1 MIRTVAKLTDTD
13 VTRFRG
19 LNNVSDPM
27 RLDAG
32 WLTVARNVHV
42 TDQDAIERREGYT
55 LHAAGTITAAYGT
68 RDFQRMFYV
77 DGGSLK
83 DGSGRVLA
91 SGITASRMHW
101 AEVNEQV
108 YFNNGAS
115 SGVIAQDNQVLPWAW
130 NVPASPTLAAVTGSL
145 APGQYRVVCTQVLP
159 DGRETG
165 TSDEVSITI
174 AEGQALQVSALP
186 SASGYT
192 TRTYIAPANS
202 QVFGLARVGS
212 AAFVW
217 DHDPTALGVECS
229 TYGLDPLPAGA
240 TVVQIWNG
248 RAWAALFDQSTGATY
263 LFRSRPLA
271 FHLFDL
277 EDYDVLAG
285 EVLMLAPHDQ
295 GLVVGT
301 ATSISVIDAAGAV
314 TFVAGYGVVPGQPWA
329 FDEDDSIL
337 IWSTRGVCRALP
349 LKNLTEGYLSVAPG
363 VHAGAAVVSAGG
375 QRLFIVSLH
384 AGGTAFNQR

>member
-1 MIRTVAKLTDTD
+1 MKPSDVA
-13 VTRFRG
+13 RFRG

-32 WLTVARNVHV
+32 WLTVARNVHI
-42 TDQDAIERREGYT
+42 TDQDAIERREGFT

-68 RDFQRMFYV
+68 RDTLRMFYV
-77 DGGSLK
+77 DAGNLK
-83 DGSGRVLA
+83 DGSARVLA
-91 SGITASRMHW
+91 SGISSARMHW

-108 YFNNGAS
+108 YFNNGTS

-130 NVPASPTLAAVTGSL
+130 SVPSSPTLAAVTGSL
-145 APGQYRVVCTQVLP
+145 PPGQYRVVCTQVLA

-186 SASGYT
+186 SAAGCT

-202 QVFGLARVGS
+202 QVFGLAHVGS
-212 AAFVW
+212 GAFTW
-217 DHDPTALGVECS
+217 NADPTALGVECS

-248 RAWAALFDQSTGATY
+248 RAWAALYDPTRDCTY

-285 EVLMLAPHDQ
+285 EVLMLAPHEQ

-301 ATSISVIDAAGAV
+301 PTSISVIDAAGAV

-337 IWSTRGVCRALP
+337 IWTTRGVCRALP
-349 LKNLTEGYLSVAPG
+349 FKNLTEGYLSVAPG
-363 VHAGAAVVSAGG
+363 VHAGAAVISTDG
-375 QRLFIVSLH
+375 QRRFIVSLH
-384 AGGTAFNQR
+384 AGGTAFNSRN

>member
-1 MIRTVAKLTDTD
+1 MKPAD
-13 VTRFRG
+13 VSRFRG

-42 TDQDAIERREGYT
+42 TDQDAIERREGFT

-68 RDFQRMFYV
+68 RDYQRMYYV
-77 DGGSLK
+77 DAGSLK
-83 DGSGRVLA
+83 DGAGQVLA
-91 SGITASRMHW
+91 SGITAARMHW

-108 YFNNGAS
+108 YFNNGSS
-115 SGVIAQDNQVLPWAW
+115 SGVITQDNQLLPWAW
-130 NVPASPTLAAVTGSL
+130 NVPAAPTLAAVSGSL
-145 APGQYRVVCTQVLP
+145 APGQYRVVCTLVLA

-165 TSDEVSITI
+165 TSDEAVITI
-174 AEGQALQVSALP
+174 GEGQALQVSALP
-186 SASGYT
+186 SAAGCT

-212 AAFVW
+212 GAFTW
-217 DHDPTALGVECS
+217 NADPTALGVECT

-248 RAWAALFDQSTGATY
+248 RAWAALYDPTAGATF

-285 EVLMLAPHDQ
+285 EVLMLAPHAQ

-301 ATSISVIDAAGAV
+301 PTAISVFDAAGAM
-314 TFVAGYGVVPGQPWA
+314 TIVAGYGVVPGQPWA

-337 IWSTRGVCRALP
+337 IWTTRGVCRALP
-349 LKNLTEGYLSVAPG
+349 FKNLTEGYLSVAPG
-363 VHAGAAVVSAGG
+363 VHAGAAVISTGG
-375 QRLFIVSLH
+375 QRRFIVSLH
-384 AGGTAFNQR
+384 AGGTAFNSRN